1 MKAFRGAFEF
11 LSNFYPA
18 KVVVD
23 GISYTNAEA
32 AFQAQKCAD
41 AIDKSAFAGLA
52 AVKAKRMGRQVKLR
66 PDWDAVRVGI
76 MEEVVRAKF
85 SQDTVLAMRLLAT
98 GSMPLEEGNDW
109 GDTFWGVDIRTGKG
123 ENNLG
128 KILMKIRDELV
139 KVVAGCHQA

>member
-1 MKAFRGAFEF
+1 MKAFTGALGF

-18 KVVVD
+18 KIVVD
-23 GISYTNAEA
+23 GICYANAEA

-41 AIDKSAFAGLA
+41 VVERVAFKDLT

-66 PDWDAVRVGI
+66 SDWDAVRVGI

-85 SQDTVLAMRLLAT
+85 IQNPVLAMRLLAT
-98 GSMPLEEGNDW
+98 GSILLDEGNDW
-109 GDTFWGVDIRTGKG
+109 GDTFWGVDMKTEKG

-128 KILMKIRDELV
+128 KILMKIRDELAMSAV
-139 KVVAGCHQA
+139 GFQQV